1 MIYLNLLLIGVI
13 LVMYGWYWGGLTEN
27 RGTAISAIIP
37 GAILALWVGFSGAEA
52 SVLTGLAAVGAIFGL
67 MVGTGTWWNTAA
79 DRAVGLFSLLF
90 ALVGALVTVALVKA
104 DGQLTTQSLGVLLLT
119 VAMAFVFISA
129 GLTPKQKGFRA
140 FVGWLVLIV
149 GAVLVF
155 LAFAPALD
163 VVL

>member
-1 MIYLNLLLIGVI
+1 MIYLNLLLIGII

-27 RGTAISAIIP
+27 RGTAVSAMIP

-52 SVLTGLAAVGAIFGL
+52 SVLTGLAATGAVFGL
-67 MVGTGTWWNTAA
+67 LVGTGTWWNTAA
-79 DRAVGLFSLLF
+79 DRATGLFSLLF
-90 ALVGALVTVALVKA
+90 ALVGTLVTAALVDAEN
-104 DGQLTTQSLGVLLLT
+104 GLTTLSLGTLLLT

-155 LAFAPALD
+155 LAFAPALG